1 MSNREYGLGFR
12 SFIVGII
19 FAALWLVFTGANEFS
34 QMQVIGACT
43 NFVLICAELTFWGY
57 RQRLT
62 AKRVITRVSAGLTLA
77 IGAAFAAISAPFD
90 ETGLWGVGLI
100 FIAIGSY
107 AGAALVSSIVLA
119 LLNLSHLRQQ

>member
-12 SFIVGII
+12 SFLTGIV
-19 FAALWLVFTGANEFS
+19 FAALWLVFTGQNEFS

-43 NFVLICAELTFWGY
+43 NFVLICAALTFWGY
-57 RQRLT
+57 QQQLT
-62 AKRVITRVSAGLTLA
+62 AKQVITRVSAGLTLA

-107 AGAALVSSIVLA
+107 AGAALVSSIA
-119 LLNLSHLRQQ
+119 LVILNLPRFRQQ